1 MAVGILDADG
11 GSTLEPEDVVA
22 ISGPRGALVGSV
34 EAVIPEVDDPLLL
47 DVPVTMVDVFVRSKA
62 VNGRTLRELADEPY
76 TRGVYLRKIM
86 RNMVE
91 IPVLPETE
99 ILRGDILTIGGS
111 TRNVDTAVAAIGH
124 ADRPTESTDLA
135 VVAAGILAGG
145 LIGALSFGWGGI
157 PISLSTS
164 GGALLAG
171 LILGYLRT
179 VHPTF
184 GNIPRAGALA
194 HEYAGSERVHR
205 YRGHQRRA
213 GIRFGSAAGGLEH
226 LPLGNDRHRAAAD
239 CGGADRIS
247 RLQVS
252 SCDTVR
258 RLRGRAHDNRG
269 VGNGPG
275 SGKEQGTRARLRD
288 ALRDR
293 QHGAH
298 DLRHGD
304 RPADDARCLTGIKSA
319 SAGGELMDI
328 VKLREY
334 EALSPFEIKDFLAK
348 AATSTS
354 AASAIAY
361 LNAGR
366 GNPNWIATEPREAFF
381 LLGQFAITES
391 KRVLDL
397 PPGVGGMPQA
407 RGIADRLAAW
417 LKEHE
422 ILPGSEFLG
431 ALVPWSV
438 AKFGFDADRFVH
450 ELVDS
455 IIGDNYPVPD
465 RMLVHNEQI
474 VHEYLQW
481 AMCGPPRPEGRF
493 HLYAVEGGT
502 AAMCYIFKSMKTNR
516 LLNAG
521 DTIALA
527 TPIFTPYLEMPHL
540 EDYDLKIV
548 SVQMRQESRFQF
560 DDAELKKLL
569 DPAIKAFFVVNP
581 GNPSAVAL
589 SEQTITKI
597 GAILKKRPE
606 LILLT
611 DDVYGTF
618 VPGFRSLLG
627 AYPHNTIGVYSYS
640 KYFGCTGW
648 RLGVI
653 AVHEDNLFDRLIAK
667 HPEPVLKK
675 LDKRYGA
682 LTLEPR
688 KLRFIDRI
696 VADSRDVAL
705 NHTAGLSLPQQVMM
719 SLFSLYELMDEKKH
733 YQKAC
738 IGIVRK
744 RVEATIE
751 GLGIEVAPNQN
762 FDWYYGLI
770 DFEFWARKYVGED
783 VVRWMKDNVHP
794 LDIVFR
800 LAEDHGI
807 VLLNGSGF
815 DAPDWSVRVS
825 FANLD
830 DHVYDDIGRAI
841 RAVARSYRQAYEAS
855 KAKPA
860 ARKAKRKRAAP
871 RRAK

>member
-1 MAVGILDADG
+1 
-11 GSTLEPEDVVA
+11 
-22 ISGPRGALVGSV
+22 
-34 EAVIPEVDDPLLL
+34 
-47 DVPVTMVDVFVRSKA
+47 
-62 VNGRTLRELADEPY
+62 
-76 TRGVYLRKIM
+76 
-86 RNMVE
+86 
-91 IPVLPETE
+91 
-99 ILRGDILTIGGS
+99 
-111 TRNVDTAVAAIGH
+111 
-124 ADRPTESTDLA
+124 
-135 VVAAGILAGG
+135 
-145 LIGALSFGWGGI
+145 
-157 PISLSTS
+157 
-164 GGALLAG
+164 
-171 LILGYLRT
+171 
-179 VHPTF
+179 
-184 GNIPRAGALA
+184 
-194 HEYAGSERVHR
+194 
-205 YRGHQRRA
+205 
-213 GIRFGSAAGGLEH
+213 
-226 LPLGNDRHRAAAD
+226 
-239 CGGADRIS
+239 
-247 RLQVS
+247 
-252 SCDTVR
+252 
-258 RLRGRAHDNRG
+258 
-269 VGNGPG
+269 
-275 SGKEQGTRARLRD
+275 
-288 ALRDR
+288 
-293 QHGAH
+293 
-298 DLRHGD
+298 
-304 RPADDARCLTGIKSA
+304 
-319 SAGGELMDI
+319 MDI
-328 VKLREY
+328 VKLRQY

-348 AATSTS
+348 AASRS
-354 AASAIAY
+354 ASASAVAY

-381 LLGQFAITES
+381 LLGSFAITES

-407 RGIADRLAAW
+407 RGIAERLASW
-417 LKEHE
+417 LKKQV
-422 ILPGSEFLG
+422 GMGGADFLG
-431 ALVPWSV
+431 ALVPWAV

-465 RMLVHNEQI
+465 RMLLHNEQI

-481 AMCGPPRPEGRF
+481 AMCGEPRPKGRF
-493 HLYAVEGGT
+493 QLYAVEGGT

-516 LLNAG
+516 LLNPG
-521 DTIALA
+521 DTIALG

-540 EDYDLKIV
+540 EDYALNIV
-548 SVQMRQESRFQF
+548 NVHAKQENRFQF

-569 DPAIKAFFVVNP
+569 DPKIKAFFLVNP

-589 SEQTITKI
+589 SAESIAKI
-597 GAILKKRPE
+597 GGILKKRPD

-627 AYPHNTIGVYSYS
+627 AFPNNTIGVYSYS

-653 AVHEDNLFDRLIAK
+653 AVHEDNLFDRLIAR

-675 LDKRYGA
+675 LDARYAA

-688 KLRFIDRI
+688 RIRFIDRI

-719 SLFSLYELMDEKKH
+719 TLFSLYELMDEKKQ

-783 VVRWMKDNVHP
+783 VVKWMKANVHP

-815 DAPDWSVRVS
+815 EAPDWSVRVS
-825 FANLD
+825 FANLN
-830 DHVYDDIGRAI
+830 DHVYDDIGRAV

-855 KAKPA
+855 KQKSTAAKPE
-860 ARKAKRKRAAP
+860 RKAGTAKKRK
-871 RRAK
+871 